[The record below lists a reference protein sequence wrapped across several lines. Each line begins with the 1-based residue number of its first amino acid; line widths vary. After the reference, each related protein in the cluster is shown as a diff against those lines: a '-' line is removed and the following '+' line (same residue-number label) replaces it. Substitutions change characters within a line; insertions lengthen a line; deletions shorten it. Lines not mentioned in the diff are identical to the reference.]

1 MDIRCGAPGQN
12 IRKQRLISH
21 RMDPAKI
28 DALMQ
33 FCTFDFLEVR
43 MIDYN
48 DVELIEE
55 QLRKLFRMNL
65 KADIRAIKMTLQ
77 CNGQAVTPQLQERID
92 RVTILQAG
100 MEALY
105 CVLSENEKIVIQ
117 RHYVAGLDWDCVGSE
132 FAQKWGM
139 EAQKS
144 KRSLINYL
152 NKAFRKMAQYVQS
165 NATDFTFDWL
175 FEL

>member
-1 MDIRCGAPGQN
+1 MGIRCGAPGQS

-21 RMDPAKI
+21 RIDPAKI
-28 DALMQ
+28 GAPVQ
-33 FCTFDFLEVR
+33 CYAYGFVEVE

-48 DVELIEE
+48 NIDLIEE

-65 KADIRAIKMTLQ
+65 KADLRAIKMTLQ
-77 CNGQAVTPQLQERID
+77 CNGQAITPPLQERID

-100 MEALY
+100 IETLY

-117 RHYVAGLDWDCVGSE
+117 RHYVAGLDWDCVASE
-132 FAQKWGM
+132 FAQKWGV

-152 NKAFRKMAQYVQS
+152 NKAFRKMAQ
-165 NATDFTFDWL
+165 
-175 FEL
+175 

>member
-1 MDIRCGAPGQN
+1 
-12 IRKQRLISH
+12 
-21 RMDPAKI
+21 
-28 DALMQ
+28 
-33 FCTFDFLEVR
+33 

-48 DVELIEE
+48 NIDLIEE

-65 KADIRAIKMTLQ
+65 KADLHAIKMTLQ
-77 CNGQAVTPQLQERID
+77 CNGQAITPPLQERID

-100 MEALY
+100 IETLY

-117 RHYVAGLDWDCVGSE
+117 RHYVAGLDWDCVASE
-132 FAQKWGM
+132 FAQKWGV

-152 NKAFRKMAQYVQS
+152 NKAFRKMAQYVQQ
-165 NATDFTFDWL
+165 NAAIYNFGWL
-175 FEL
+175 FDL